1 MPLSCMLLPAD
12 GITLWRCPTMPT
24 HRAQGIRLQ
33 CVHTWWSQHAERVD
47 QGVVHVNTSW
57 HGFVPKQGKCTVTC
71 LKHLVALV
79 WGRWCMG
86 ERGGCQA
93 RKHAATMA
101 DAGPRQSDSQ
111 CIALSVAAERF
122 GRQEHGHLNTA
133 VANGPVKRG
142 QPWSALAPSLFSL
155 IPTFHR
161 RTATISNS
169 PDLTCCF
176 CSLREPSSGH
186 EELLIVWLVSL

>member
-1 MPLSCMLLPAD
+1 MNSSAVCWNTQARMPLSCMLLPAD
-12 GITLWRCPTMPT
+12 GISLWRCPTVPT

-71 LKHLVALV
+71 LKHLVAFKAWCGV
-79 WGRWCMG
+79 GGAWGRG
-86 ERGGCQA
+86 GGVRRGSSL
-93 RKHAATMA
+93 HAATMA
-101 DAGPRQSDSQ
+101 AAGHRQSDSQ

-142 QPWSALAPSLFSL
+142 LGVHLRHHFTL
-155 IPTFHR
+155 IPKFHR
-161 RTATISNS
+161 GTA
-169 PDLTCCF
+169 
-176 CSLREPSSGH
+176 
-186 EELLIVWLVSL
+186 